1 MCLEK
6 AVSLKL
12 SVSLELLDHLLPN
25 GVFNSY
31 NPKGITFTVKLP
43 MGLSN
48 FQNHKCGHIFQD
60 LLHKI
65 YNGLLDLEATSYYL
79 FH

>member
-25 GVFNSY
+25 GVFNSH
-31 NPKGITFTVKLP
+31 NPKGIRFP